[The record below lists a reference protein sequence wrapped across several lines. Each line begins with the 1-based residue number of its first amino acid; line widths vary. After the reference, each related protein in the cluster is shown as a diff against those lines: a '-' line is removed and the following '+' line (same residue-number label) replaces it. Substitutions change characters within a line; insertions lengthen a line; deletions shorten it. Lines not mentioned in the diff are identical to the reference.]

1 MLGLSSGLHY
11 SGGVIRELIV
21 DYTSDF
27 SSTIQSWE
35 AFSVEDSAS
44 DLTIT
49 ANANPYTDL
58 GGSAPN
64 SSGWLKCVYGVEQT
78 DVSGVKID
86 TNNSPISV
94 NTQAGDAWEIGFDIV
109 LNAGS
114 NWTNFSSNID
124 VSHQAANS
132 GSANTNVDPL
142 TLTSFSV
149 TTYTQLSASPDEFKI
164 KFGGTQKPKAGAAFY
179 LKNVTI
185 KVFR

>member
-11 SGGVIRELIV
+11 GGGKTQELIIN
-21 DYTSDF
+21 YTSDF

-35 AFSVEDSAS
+35 AYSVEDSAS

-58 GGSAPN
+58 GGSTPN

-78 DVSGVKID
+78 NASGVKID
-86 TNNSPISV
+86 TNDSPISV
-94 NTQAGDAWEIGFDIV
+94 NSTTGDIWEFSFDIV

-124 VSHQAANS
+124 VSYQAANT
-132 GSANTNVDPL
+132 GGPNTNVDPL
-142 TLTSFSV
+142 TA
-149 TTYTQLSASPDEFKI
+149 TTFTATDKVQTGSAPDELKI
-164 KFGGTQKPKAGAAFY
+164 KFSGTQKPKAGAVFY
-179 LKNVTI
+179 IKNVTI

>member
-11 SGGVIRELIV
+11 GGGVIRELII

-35 AFSVEDSAS
+35 AYSVEDSAS

-78 DVSGVKID
+78 NTSGVKID
-86 TNNSPISV
+86 TNDSPISV
-94 NTQAGDAWEIGFDIV
+94 NTQAGDAWEISFDIV

-124 VSHQAANS
+124 VSHQSANS
-132 GSANTNVDPL
+132 GSATTNVDPL
-142 TLTSFSV
+142 TLTNF
-149 TTYTQLSASPDEFKI
+149 TQNITQLSSAPDELKI
-164 KFGGTQKPKAGAAFY
+164 KFAGAQKPKDGAVFY
-179 LKNVTI
+179 IKNVTI